1 MDTLTKYFTDKLRAA
16 LRFFH
21 RPTAE
26 AATTVASEPPAAGTQ
41 SWLTAPAGAL
51 SWEDAL
57 SGAAHRQQ
65 AKQPID

>member
-1 MDTLTKYFTDKLRAA
+1 MNTLIKYFTDKLRDAF
-16 LRFFH
+16 RFFRH
-21 RPTAE
+21 PAAKTE
-26 AATTVASEPPAAGTQ
+26 AAEPDRADGQ